1 MCQTYGYRKSRR
13 FSLIL
18 MYRGDILNANS
29 AINLKSRPDIFAH
42 HDYREFLNSWFSYL
56 KSVDAGQTLR
66 AISRSVDLSAGYLP
80 LVLSGQR
87 SLTLKSLKKLIP
99 FLQLRR
105 NEQSF
110 LKLLVDLGEAG
121 SQEERSYALKQI
133 QRFNSYKNKNN
144 HALEVHKYLSKWYL
158 VAIRELVSVSGSRW
172 NAKWIQGKLKRHVS
186 TVEIEKAMDFLTEHG
201 FVNVNKGKAT
211 VPNKNLNCEGGIFQ
225 LALADYHREMLM
237 LASESIDK
245 TEKDLRSLTGYT
257 FAVDKENI
265 DAVKKILAEA
275 QSKIVELEQKQKK
288 ANAVYHVEMSFF
300 PLSEE
305 SNE

>member
-1 MCQTYGYRKSRR
+1 M
-13 FSLIL
+13 
-18 MYRGDILNANS
+18 NAS
-29 AINLKSRPDIFAH
+29 STIQLKARPDIFAH

-56 KSVDAGQTLR
+56 KKLDEGHTLR
-66 AISRSVDLSAGYLP
+66 AISRTVDLSPGYLP

-87 SLTLKSLKKLIP
+87 SLTSKSLKKLMP
-99 FLQLRR
+99 FLKLRR

-110 LKLLVDLGEAG
+110 LKLLVDLGEAR
-121 SQEERSYALKQI
+121 SQEGRSYALKQI
-133 QRFNSYKNKNN
+133 QRFNSYKNKNSQE
-144 HALEVHKYLSKWYL
+144 LEVHRYLSKWHL
-158 VAIRELVSVSGSRW
+158 VAIRELVSVSGSQW
-172 NAKWIQGKLKRHVS
+172 NAKWIQTKLKRHVS
-186 TVEIEKAMDFLTEHG
+186 TTEIQKAMDFLTEHG
-201 FVNVNKGKAT
+201 FVSVNKSKAS

-257 FAVDKENI
+257 FAVDKENVE
-265 DAVKKILAEA
+265 AVKKILAEA

-305 SNE
+305 SHE